1 MFVHSIPTRKTCIGA
16 PIIVKYTPGFIFTVG
31 IFSNNQQRD
40 SACRITA
47 KKVQNIKKWAKEL
60 TGKEFNI
67 TTVKMVDFTMK
78 KA

>member
-1 MFVHSIPTRKTCIGA
+1 MGA
-16 PIIVKYTPGFIFTVG
+16 PIIVEYSPGLIFTVG
-31 IFSNNQQRD
+31 ILSNHQQRD

-47 KKVQNIKKWAKEL
+47 KKVENLRKWGKEL

-67 TTVKMVDFTMK
+67 TTVKMVDFAMK